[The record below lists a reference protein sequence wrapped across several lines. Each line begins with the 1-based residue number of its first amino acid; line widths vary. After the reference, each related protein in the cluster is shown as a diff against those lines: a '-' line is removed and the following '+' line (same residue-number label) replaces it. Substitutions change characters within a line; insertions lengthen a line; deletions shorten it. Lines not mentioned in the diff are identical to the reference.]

1 MWGFK
6 CILLALKFLHENCA
20 TLHGN
25 LGLHSIFVT
34 PNGDWKLAGF
44 ELAGNM
50 TVGSDLEH
58 FLQYAHLLDSTF
70 CSPERLQREALTAR
84 SPPFY
89 VDIYSFGQCMQ
100 RAFSLMQLE
109 TPRSHNKYLTSMLHP
124 EMKKR
129 PTAQKLL
136 ECALFNSEDLA
147 FIQSIGELALK
158 EPKEFLELIAKL
170 EPKVA
175 GLSRAVCAHKIL
187 PNLARTLQNAINDF
201 PQRDARENCRQS
213 IQVSVNML
221 SKLAA
226 MDKLDSSAFQHSWVP
241 ILTQL
246 WAMSDRSVRTVMLQS
261 LKALVPFI
269 PDATIN
275 RGVFDNILAGFSDS
289 NAKLR
294 ESTLMS
300 LIYVVDKLEEVQLQE
315 RLVRAVTNLQND
327 SEASIR
333 TNATIFLGKIAVKL
347 KEPVRVRVLCGAF
360 QKAMKDNFLHCR
372 VAGLRTSNACVKL
385 LDVAQTATKIIPQAS
400 ILLLDKS
407 AEVRSLALT
416 LIDSCLELMRGHHQS
431 LVDKARAEAGGGGVS
446 GERMGNISGNS
457 SSSRLYT
464 SASADSPSGVR
475 AGAAAAAPSSVLRAT
490 SSSNLSDDSQQT
502 SGSGGWSSWAVLQGI
517 SKSIESA
524 TIIAPETTSATSY
537 QQQQQ
542 QQHVTTKSG
551 SSAPVLSK
559 ATSNI
564 GFDDELD
571 FDPDMHDDGN
581 DTTNNSNTEGAEETW
596 DSGSSAKK
604 FKAPAGSSSLS
615 KPWDQLDDLDLED
628 GDDDDYS
635 EDQRTAP
642 SVPLYCSSSSSSNT
656 AAAGGIATSRLNL
669 PTTTTAAAAAAPINK
684 KVVGMKL
691 AGAGGSSK
699 STAATKP
706 PKVAITKLSVDKDE
720 GWEDF

>member
-1 MWGFK
+1 
-6 CILLALKFLHENCA
+6 
-20 TLHGN
+20 
-25 LGLHSIFVT
+25 
-34 PNGDWKLAGF
+34 
-44 ELAGNM
+44 
-50 TVGSDLEH
+50 
-58 FLQYAHLLDSTF
+58 
-70 CSPERLQREALTAR
+70 
-84 SPPFY
+84 
-89 VDIYSFGQCMQ
+89 
-100 RAFSLMQLE
+100 
-109 TPRSHNKYLTSMLHP
+109 
-124 EMKKR
+124 
-129 PTAQKLL
+129 
-136 ECALFNSEDLA
+136 
-147 FIQSIGELALK
+147 
-158 EPKEFLELIAKL
+158 
-170 EPKVA
+170 
-175 GLSRAVCAHKIL
+175 
-187 PNLARTLQNAINDF
+187 
-201 PQRDARENCRQS
+201 
-213 IQVSVNML
+213 
-221 SKLAA
+221 
-226 MDKLDSSAFQHSWVP
+226 
-241 ILTQL
+241 
-246 WAMSDRSVRTVMLQS
+246 
-261 LKALVPFI
+261 
-269 PDATIN
+269 
-275 RGVFDNILAGFSDS
+275 
-289 NAKLR
+289 
-294 ESTLMS
+294 
-300 LIYVVDKLEEVQLQE
+300 
-315 RLVRAVTNLQND
+315 
-327 SEASIR
+327 
-333 TNATIFLGKIAVKL
+333 
-347 KEPVRVRVLCGAF
+347 
-360 QKAMKDNFLHCR
+360 MKDNFLHCR

-431 LVDKARAEAGGGGVS
+431 LVDKARAEVGGGGVS
-446 GERMGNISGNS
+446 GERMGNISGSS

-464 SASADSPSGVR
+464 SASADPPSGVR

-537 QQQQQ
+537 QQQQQQQQ

-642 SVPLYCSSSSSSNT
+642 SVPLHCTSSSSSNT

-669 PTTTTAAAAAAPINK
+669 PTTTAAAAAPINK

-691 AGAGGSSK
+691 AGAGGSMK